1 MWPTTKEALV
11 SKELATR
18 ALFADALAGRIDR
31 RTLLARAGALGVS
44 ASVAAA
50 LAQETMR
57 GALAFQDRQPITTFL
72 EWMPRLH
79 PLIHTVGEEQG
90 VTVEIAPLSNFGFDR
105 FVAEA
110 NEETSTW
117 DSFAGVTPFLEMI
130 ALVNTGTIEPWDEYL
145 PEGMLDDFAPAI
157 RAEGTWEDKFYV
169 WPLLLD
175 ICVQARNAD
184 LVEKAG
190 LDPEVAPK
198 TWDEFIENARTV
210 QESGVAPFGLVFDN
224 RDWRSLIPITHSI
237 STDVYTPDG
246 LFMYDSEPAIQA
258 LEILGRMM
266 ELTIPDVLS
275 PGEPSAPILVEEAA
289 FQAQQAAYSFKY
301 QNSPLRFAS
310 QWPDPSKL
318 RISRLPAPEG
328 GAGGTVFWDT
338 GAVLFTYGEN
348 KQQAVDFFTALSTD
362 ERIWQFSVVGD
373 PEEGIP
379 PAGQL
384 PVLESQWAAWE
395 ENPPEWITANPWTW
409 EIRDSLAN
417 ASAIAPS
424 ILAIKQFDTARPEW
438 HKYLTG
444 EVPDAKTA
452 ATNAMNAVRAE
463 FKRQTGNDAQ

>member
-1 MWPTTKEALV
+1 V
-11 SKELATR
+11 SKQLATR

-31 RTLLARAGALGVS
+31 RTLLTRAAALGVS
-44 ASVAAA
+44 APVAAA

-57 GALAFQDRQPITTFL
+57 GALAFQERQPITTFL
-72 EWMPRLH
+72 EWMPRNH
-79 PLIHTVGEEQG
+79 PLMHTVAEEQG
-90 VTVEIAPLSNFGFDR
+90 VTFEIAPLSDFGFDR

-110 NEETSTW
+110 NQGMSTW
-117 DSFAGVTPFLEMI
+117 DSYAGVTPFLEMI
-130 ALVNTGTIEPWDEYL
+130 GLVNSGTIEPWDEYL
-145 PEGMLDDFAPAI
+145 PDGMLDDFAPSI
-157 RAEGTWEDKFYV
+157 RAEGTWDGKFYV
-169 WPLLLD
+169 WPILLD
-175 ICVQARNAD
+175 ICVQSRNAD

-275 PGEPSAPILVEEAA
+275 PGEASAPILVEEAA
-289 FQAQQAAYSFKY
+289 FQGQQAAYSFKY

-338 GAVLFTYGEN
+338 GAVLFTHGQN

-362 ERIWQFSVVGD
+362 ERIWEFSVVGD
-373 PEEGIP
+373 PEEAIP

-384 PVLESQWAAWE
+384 PVLQSLWAEWE
-395 ENPPEWITANPWTW
+395 ENPPEWIAANPWTW
-409 EIRDSLAN
+409 EIRDSLAD

-424 ILAIKQFDTARPEW
+424 ILAIKQFNTARPEW

-444 EVPDAKTA
+444 EVTDAKTA
-452 ATNAMNAVRAE
+452 GTNAMNAVRAE
-463 FKRQTGNDAQ
+463 FKRETGNDAQ

>member
-1 MWPTTKEALV
+1 M
-11 SKELATR
+11 SKGLATR

-31 RTLLARAGALGVS
+31 RTLLTRAAALGVS
-44 ASVAAA
+44 APVAAA
-50 LAQETMR
+50 LAQETIR
-57 GALAFQDRQPITTFL
+57 GALAFQERQPITTFL
-72 EWMPRLH
+72 EWMTRLH

-90 VTVEIAPLSNFGFDR
+90 VTVEVAPLSNFGFDR

-110 NEETSTW
+110 NQGTSTW

-130 ALVNTGTIEPWDEYL
+130 GLVNSGTIEPWDEYL
-145 PEGMLDDFAPAI
+145 PEGMLDDFAPSI
-157 RAEGTWEDKFYV
+157 RAEGTWDGKFYV

-266 ELTIPDVLS
+266 ELTIPDVLT

-289 FQAQQAAYSFKY
+289 FQGQQAAYSFKY

-338 GAVLFTYGEN
+338 GAVLFTHGQN

-362 ERIWQFSVVGD
+362 QRIWEFSVVGD

-395 ENPPEWITANPWTW
+395 ENPPEWISANPWTW
-409 EIRDSLAN
+409 EIRDSLAD

-444 EVPDAKTA
+444 EVTDAKTA
-452 ATNAMNAVRAE
+452 GTNAMNAVRAE
-463 FKRQTGNDAQ
+463 FKRETGNDAQ